1 MADTADFDTAVKNV
15 VTETTTVTLTP
26 GYEGA
31 NIGTYI
37 GFKHVNY
44 LVEKAV
50 IEHFR
55 RQGLPVG
62 ALYERHGLGF
72 DLVDLEARLR
82 GGVFVDDEAVLEV
95 RPVTGDDDTAFRFKV
110 ALSVLRD
117 GEPKKIVTA
126 SAAAV
131 LRRDEDDRR
140 LPGRVPAPAGLDRFT
155 VDTLGDPEPG
165 ETVAE
170 TGAPLPSGGS
180 TDRDPVL
187 DQLLAGRN
195 GHGWKL
201 RVPYPFVHF
210 FGRMPMSAYLRQM
223 EEAKHRFV
231 DARGISIGDQ
241 LAERNWIP
249 AVTHSRVEI
258 LGEALLEE
266 ELYTVYTVESV
277 FKNLLYTSRMD
288 CWVVRDGRLVQVA
301 TGVITHGYGVV
312 EDGNQA
318 RVVTWDEKIDRAIKG
333 GTDGSDG
340 PEGSDRAD
348 GAKGSGGDA

>member
-1 MADTADFDTAVKNV
+1 MADIDTAVKNV
-15 VTETTTVTLTP
+15 VTETTTVSLTP

-62 ALYERHGLGF
+62 GLYESYGLGF
-72 DLVDLEARLR
+72 DLIDLEARLR
-82 GGVFVDDEAVLEV
+82 GGVFVDDEATLEV

-110 ALSVLRD
+110 AISVLRD
-117 GEPKKIVTA
+117 GAPKKIVTA

-140 LPGRVPAPAGLDRFT
+140 LPGRVPAPAVLDRFT
-155 VDTLGDPEPG
+155 VAAIGAPEPG
-165 ETVAE
+165 DAVPA
-170 TGAPLPSGGS
+170 TGGEPLPSGGS

-195 GHGWKL
+195 GYGWKF
-201 RVPYPFVHF
+201 RIPYPYVHF
-210 FGRMPMSAYLRQM
+210 FSRMHMSSYLRQM

-231 DARGISIGDQ
+231 DARGISIGSQ

-249 AVTHSRVEI
+249 AVTHSRIEI

-266 ELYTVYTVESV
+266 ELYTVYTVESI
-277 FKNLLYTSRMD
+277 FKSLLYTARMD
-288 CWVVRDGRLVQVA
+288 CYVVREGRLLQVA

-318 RVVTWDEKIDRAIKG
+318 RVVSWDDRIDRALKG
-333 GTDGSDG
+333 EPG
-340 PEGSDRAD
+340 EGA
-348 GAKGSGGDA
+348 

>member
-1 MADTADFDTAVKNV
+1 MADIDTAVKNV
-15 VTETTTVTLTP
+15 VTETTTVSLTP

-55 RQGLPVG
+55 KQGLPVG
-62 ALYERHGLGF
+62 GLYERYGLGF
-72 DLVDLEARLR
+72 DLVELEARLR
-82 GGVFVDDEAVLEV
+82 GGVFVDDEATLEV

-110 ALSVLRD
+110 AITVLRD
-117 GEPKKIVTA
+117 GEPKRIVTA

-140 LPGRVPAPAGLDRFT
+140 LPGRVPAPAVLDRFT
-155 VDTLGDPEPG
+155 VAALGTPEPG
-165 ETVAE
+165 AAVPSTD
-170 TGAPLPSGGS
+170 GDLPSGGS

-195 GHGWKL
+195 GHAWKF
-201 RVPYPFVHF
+201 RIPYPYVHF
-210 FGRMPMSAYLRQM
+210 FSRMHMSAYLRQM

-231 DARGISIGDQ
+231 DARGISIGAQ

-249 AVTHSRVEI
+249 AVTHSSIRI

-266 ELYTVYTVESV
+266 DLYTVYTVESV
-277 FKNLLYTSRMD
+277 FKNLLYTARMD
-288 CWVVRDGRLVQVA
+288 CYVVRDGRLVRTA

-312 EDGNQA
+312 ENGNQA
-318 RVVTWDEKIDRAIKG
+318 RVVTWDDRIDRALKG
-333 GTDGSDG
+333 L
-340 PEGSDRAD
+340 
-348 GAKGSGGDA
+348 SGEES

>member
-1 MADTADFDTAVKNV
+1 MADIDTAVKNV
-15 VTETTTVTLTP
+15 VTETTTVSLTP

-62 ALYERHGLGF
+62 GLYERYGLGF
-72 DLVDLEARLR
+72 DLVELEARLR
-82 GGVFVDDEAVLEV
+82 GGVFVDDEAALEV
-95 RPVTGDDDTAFRFKV
+95 KPVTGDDDTAFRFEV
-110 ALSVLRD
+110 AITVLRD
-117 GEPKKIVTA
+117 GDPKKIVTA

-140 LPGRVPAPAGLDRFT
+140 LPDRVPAPAVLDRFT
-155 VDTLGDPEPG
+155 VATLGTPEPG
-165 ETVAE
+165 EAVPG
-170 TGAPLPSGGS
+170 TGGDLPSGGS

-195 GHGWKL
+195 GYGWKF
-201 RVPYPFVHF
+201 RIPYPYVHF
-210 FGRMPMSAYLRQM
+210 FNRMHMSAYLRQM

-231 DARGISIGDQ
+231 DARGISIGAQ

-249 AVTHSRVEI
+249 AVTHSRIEI

-266 ELYTVYTVESV
+266 DLYTVYTVESI
-277 FKNLLYTSRMD
+277 FKNLLYTARMD
-288 CWVVRDGRLVQVA
+288 CYVVRDGRLVRMA

-312 EDGNQA
+312 ENGNQA
-318 RVVTWDEKIDRAIKG
+318 RVVTWDDRIDRALKG
-333 GTDGSDG
+333 LPGEES
-340 PEGSDRAD
+340 
-348 GAKGSGGDA
+348 